1 MLIFC
6 SVYKKCS
13 YLMFLFV
20 EAVAKLQQPLNMCL
34 SIHTKISKKTLKIA
48 DHTIIIWDVNSM
60 VGLL

>member
-1 MLIFC
+1 
-6 SVYKKCS
+6 
-13 YLMFLFV
+13 MFLFV